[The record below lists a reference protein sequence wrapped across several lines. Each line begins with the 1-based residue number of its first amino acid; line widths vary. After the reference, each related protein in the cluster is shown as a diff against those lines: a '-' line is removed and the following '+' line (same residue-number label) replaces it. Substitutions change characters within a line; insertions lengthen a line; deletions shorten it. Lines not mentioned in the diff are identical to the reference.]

1 MPQPILTAGPI
12 ARARNG
18 VIGKD
23 GGLPWKLKT
32 DLANFRAVTMGKPVI
47 MGRKTW
53 DSLPKRPL
61 VGRTN
66 IVLSRDGSF
75 APPNCVVCEAFV
87 EAVSIAKEQ
96 AEDDGRDEVC
106 VIGGVSLFELALPKA
121 RRIYLTEV
129 HADVEGDVRLQG
141 FDESQWRE
149 VRSQDYPAGE
159 DDDFAFTLRVL
170 ERK

>member
-1 MPQPILTAGPI
+1 MTAPVLTAGPI

-23 GGLPWKLKT
+23 GGLPWRLKT

-75 APPNCVVCEAFV
+75 EPKGCVVCEEFS

-96 AEDDGRDEVC
+96 AEEDGRDEVC
-106 VIGGVSLFELALPKA
+106 VIGGVSLFELALPRA
-121 RRIYLTEV
+121 RRLYLTEV
-129 HADVEGDVRLQG
+129 HADAQGDITLKG
-141 FDESQWRE
+141 FDESQWKE

-159 DDDFAFTLRVL
+159 DDDHPFTIRVL
-170 ERK
+170 ERR